1 MCFLVFFRAVLK
13 RLLYLVLNVEVQ
25 LYVNES
31 QSQNKRSLL
40 TFGEKV
46 AGQGEKYLQ
55 TPECVL

>member
-46 AGQGEKYLQ
+46 AG
-55 TPECVL
+55 